1 MKMKMQNLVNV
12 LFYLTLGITS
22 ATILSGCAGVQQAIN
37 ASEASAVVN
46 LRAAEDNNLKVLVF
60 GICAT
65 PYSAIIRHPEIVP
78 GVSALCLPNGNMSNP
93 ANLLNPLTVPSK

>member
-1 MKMKMQNLVNV
+1 MKKLAKVLVSV
-12 LFYLTLGITS
+12 TIA
-22 ATILSGCAGVQQAIN
+22 ATFTGCAGVQQAIN
-37 ASEASAVVN
+37 AGEASAAVN

-78 GVSALCLPNGNMSNP
+78 GVGALCLPNGNLSNP
-93 ANLLNPLTVPSK
+93 ANLLNAITK